1 MNDTQSVMSAAYDSQ
16 ALNSLKRQA
25 GNDPQGKAL
34 QVAKQVEGMF
44 VQMMLKSMRQAL
56 PQEGMLSTEQTRMF
70 TSMYDQQI
78 AQEMGNKGLGLADVI
93 VKQMM
98 PAQAPDES
106 AGTVPM
112 PLDRSVVINTLLP
125 RQMEQM
131 QMQMAQMVQRAVPK
145 LPQPTSSA
153 PLSGDSSDFIAKLT
167 QPAQLASQ
175 QTGIPHQLILAQAAL
190 ESGWGKRQIMTE
202 DGQPSYNVFGIKAT
216 GSWQGKTTEITTTE
230 YENGVAKKVKA
241 AFRVYDSYVDALTD
255 YANLL
260 SKNSRYAKVTTAKT
274 AEEGAHAL
282 QEAGYA
288 TDPKYAKKLVSMIQ
302 QFKDLGEKVAKA
314 YGNELGDLF

>member
-16 ALNSLKRQA
+16 ALNNLKRQA
-25 GNDPQGKAL
+25 SSDPQGKAL

-56 PQEGMLSTEQTRMF
+56 PQEGLLSTEQTRMF

-98 PAQAPDES
+98 PAQAPDEN

-125 RQMEQM
+125 RQLEQV
-131 QMQMAQMVQRAVPK
+131 QTQMAQMVQRAVPK
-145 LPQPTSSA
+145 LPQPTATA

-190 ESGWGKRQIMTE
+190 ESGWGQRQIMTQ
-202 DGQPSYNVFGIKAT
+202 DGKPSYNLFGIKAT

-241 AFRVYDSYVDALTD
+241 AFRVYDSYIDALAD

-260 SKNSRYAKVTTAKT
+260 SKNPRYEKVTTAKT

-288 TDPKYAKKLVSMIQ
+288 TDPKYAKKLVGMIQ
-302 QFKDLGEKVAKA
+302 QFKNLGEKVAKA
-314 YGNELGDLF
+314 YGSEIGDLF